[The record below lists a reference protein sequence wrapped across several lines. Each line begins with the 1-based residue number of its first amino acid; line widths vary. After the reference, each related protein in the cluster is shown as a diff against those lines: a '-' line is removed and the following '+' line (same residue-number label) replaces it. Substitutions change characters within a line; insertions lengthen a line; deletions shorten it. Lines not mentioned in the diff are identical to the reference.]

1 MKNILKPLAKS
12 ISISLGLTAAAS
24 KTDAAIH
31 KKMFGS
37 GLTTLIISNEEMNHI
52 MKIVK
57 CLEEP
62 GLSIKGLSETIN
74 NEAKEQKG
82 GFPRKLSGKKKK
94 VLFPDIGWV
103 KNFYHS
109 PVHIF
114 ECVSEYIFELKRKAN
129 KKPQQN
135 NNTKKQKR

>member
-12 ISISLGLTAAAS
+12 ISIPLGLTAAAS

-62 GLSIKGLSETIN
+62 GLSIKAL
-74 NEAKEQKG
+74 AKQLTMKQKNKKKD
-82 GFPRKLSGKKKK
+82 FLESYQAKKK

-109 PVHIF
+109 PAHIF

-135 NNTKKQKR
+135 NNTKKQNR